1 MGALGLKEES
11 KPRTQEESDVSI
23 KELSDLTGFPADF
36 IKRELLLN
44 DDQDLSLDELR
55 KKVLRYLDS
64 NF

>member
-1 MGALGLKEES
+1 MGALGLKEQA
-11 KPRTQEESDVSI
+11 KPSTQEESEVSVE
-23 KELSDLTGFPADF
+23 KLSDLTGFPADF

-55 KKVLRYLDS
+55 KRVLSYLDS